1 MAIRRTSI
9 MYDLQFHLMNRPGT
23 LAELGEAMG
32 RAGVPFEGGGVFSN
46 GDQAIAHFL
55 FLDGEAAARAA
66 AEAGIPVIA
75 IRNPLIRR
83 LKQGTPGQLGAIS
96 RALAEAGVNVLVQ
109 YSDHRNRLVLI
120 CDQEDVARRVTE
132 EWSVGDD
139 LPIEAQ

>member
-1 MAIRRTSI
+1 

-66 AEAGIPVIA
+66 AEAG
-75 IRNPLIRR
+75 
-83 LKQGTPGQLGAIS
+83 
-96 RALAEAGVNVLVQ
+96 VNVLVQ

>member
-1 MAIRRTSI
+1 

-46 GDQAIAHFL
+46 GDQASAHFL

-75 IRNPLIRR
+75 IRKPLIRR

-109 YSDHRNRLVLI
+109 YSDHHNRLVLI

>member
-1 MAIRRTSI
+1 MF
-9 MYDLQFHLMNRPGT
+9 DLEFHLMNRPGT

-46 GDQAIAHFL
+46 GDRCIAHFL

-66 AEAGIPVIA
+66 VEAGISVIA
-75 IRNPLIRR
+75 IRKPLIRK

-109 YSDHRNRLVLI
+109 YSDHHNRLVLI

-132 EWSVGDD
+132 DWSVGDD
-139 LPIEAQ
+139 LPIETQ